1 MKQCG
6 QPPKR
11 QKLNSCMREAAWQVS
26 DKPDPDDFDD
36 DSCKIIDSGQAI
48 SAAAPDDCLRTNFA
62 GAGKIKR
69 RLFQYKNEVET
80 TGRDI
85 EAVVPHTPTL
95 CHVESA
101 LYACRDFQRQDF
113 GFFLMSGALRIF
125 VGKVPEHPERS
136 EQIAQDDARADAA
149 LKVV

>member
-6 QPPKR
+6 QLPKR

-36 DSCKIIDSGQAI
+36 DPCKIVDSGQAI
-48 SAAAPDDCLRTNFA
+48 PAAAPDDCLRTNFA

-80 TGRDI
+80 IGRDI

-101 LYACRDFQRQDF
+101 LYSCRDFSKA
-113 GFFLMSGALRIF
+113 GFCFF
-125 VGKVPEHPERS
+125 F
-136 EQIAQDDARADAA
+136 
-149 LKVV
+149 